1 MTAQSHDTMINP
13 ATGVLAFR
21 VMDVEEGSYFRELQQ
36 HHCYTM
42 LLVTEGSGQLNVDFS
57 EYLFEANTLLCFSV
71 YQPFLIRETERIRG
85 VLIQFHPD
93 FFCIHKHQE
102 EVSCNGILFND
113 VYGAPMVN
121 MDTANVQALLGLVVQ
136 FRTEMQ
142 RPALAQYELLV
153 SYLKIFLITASRLKL
168 AVCPDM
174 LPDGGPAPFLLKN
187 LKDAIEE
194 HYRTRH
200 SPADYGALLNISPK
214 ALNKLTK
221 SHFNRTLRNLIAERI
236 IIEAK
241 RELYLTSKPVKAIA
255 FGLGFAD
262 EFYFSRFFKSNAS
275 VSPQL
280 YRTTVGMAK
289 GEGG

>member
-1 MTAQSHDTMINP
+1 MINP
-13 ATGVLAFR
+13 ATGILAFR
-21 VMDVEEGSYFRELQQ
+21 VMDVEDGYYFRELQQ
-36 HHCYTM
+36 QHCYTM
-42 LLVTEGSGQLNVDFS
+42 LLVTAGSGQLNVDFS
-57 EYLFEANTLLCFSV
+57 EYMFEANTLLCFSV
-71 YQPFLIRETERIRG
+71 YQPFLIRERECIKG

-113 VYGAPMVN
+113 VYGSPMVN
-121 MDTANVQALLGLVVQ
+121 IDTAGLQALLGLVAQ
-136 FRTEMQ
+136 FKTEMQ
-142 RPALAQYELLV
+142 RPALGQYELLV
-153 SYLKIFLITASRLKL
+153 SYLKVFLIMASRMKL
-168 AVCPDM
+168 AVCPDIVS
-174 LPDGGPAPFLLKN
+174 DGGPAPFLLKH
-187 LKDAIEE
+187 LKEAIEE

-214 ALNKLTK
+214 ALNKLAK
-221 SHFNRTLRNLIAERI
+221 SHFNRTLRDLIAERI

-255 FGLGFAD
+255 YELGFTD

-289 GEGG
+289 GEV